1 MGVIFIYFSE
11 YYPTWIRA
19 SALGG
24 AIALGRTAGIG
35 TTFAAEDMTITL
47 GMWLYGCTGIIA
59 FMASLLLPMDTT
71 NRAMTD
77 TVQYTEIPTD
87 ELEMEHIENRS
98 HRSVSV
104 DDVDEEKVS
113 EMVVL

>member
-47 GMWLYGCTGIIA
+47 GMWLYGIMGIVA
-59 FMASLLLPMDTT
+59 FMASLLLPQDTT
-71 NRAMTD
+71 DQPMPD
-77 TVQYTEIPTD
+77 TVIRYTQIATTQNYD
-87 ELEMEHIENRS
+87 RQRS
-98 HRSVSV
+98 QSI
-104 DDVDEEKVS
+104 DCD
-113 EMVVL
+113 